1 MKSLVRHLAE
11 QNYYTAKALWKWGQ
25 RRSMQAYGGQPIIN
39 YQMGKVGS
47 STVQASLVALGLDQ
61 PVYHVHF
68 LNPVRVRQIEQQRR
82 KYFRTERYGRL
93 RRPWLYEFLYEQIQ
107 RKDRR
112 WKLVTLV
119 REPIARNISTFF
131 ENLEVTEKADATA
144 YAVKSA
150 YYGFD
155 IEVALERPDP
165 LIELFFERLVHER
178 PLRYF
183 NDEIRTV
190 FGIDVFDSEFP
201 RERGFKIYQ
210 GDSAD
215 LLLVRLENL
224 DQCAATAFK
233 EFLGVDG
240 FSLVSANVAS
250 GKVYAPLYRAFKR
263 SICLPQDYID
273 GMYDSKYTRQFYSDE
288 EIQQFRRRWA
298 TGDSA

>member
-1 MKSLVRHLAE
+1 MKSLLRYLAE
-11 QNYYTAKALWKWGQ
+11 QNYYTAKVFWKWEQ
-25 RRSMQAYGGQPIIN
+25 RRSMQAHGGRPIIN

-93 RRPWLYEFLYEQIQ
+93 RRSWLYEFLYEQIQ

-190 FGIDVFDSEFP
+190 F
-201 RERGFKIYQ
+201 
-210 GDSAD
+210 
-215 LLLVRLENL
+215 
-224 DQCAATAFK
+224 FK
-233 EFLGVDG
+233 EFLGIDG
-240 FSLVSANVAS
+240 FSLVPANVAI
-250 GKVYAPLYRAFKR
+250 GKVYAPLYRTFKS
-263 SICLPQDYID
+263 SIRLPKDYID
-273 GMYDSKYTRQFYSDE
+273 RMYDSKYTRQFYSDE
-288 EIQQFRRRWA
+288 EIQRFRRRWA
-298 TGDSA
+298 TGDSV